1 MVKRRVYAALILI
14 VGFAL
19 ALFIHYSQKPDQGF
33 ISKFPFKLGLDLN
46 GGTHLVY
53 RAYTSDLAPEDIGDA
68 MQSLRNVIDA
78 RINALGVSEPIIQ
91 TEKATVNGED
101 VHKLIV
107 ELPGVTDIKQAV
119 DIIGKTPI
127 LEFKRLNPNAPVI
140 TASSTPEDYA
150 MQFLT
155 TELTGRYLDTATVQ
169 FDPQTNRPI
178 IALSFNDEGKDLFAQ
193 ITEQEIG
200 KPVAISLDGIILS
213 APTVR
218 EPITD
223 GKAVI
228 SGNFTLPEAKELV
241 RGLKYGALPVP
252 VELVGTQ
259 SIGASLGA
267 DAVTASVRAG
277 LWGFIIIAI
286 FLILWYRLPG
296 IIAVISLAL
305 YVILNLALFKL
316 LGVVLTSAGLAGFI
330 ISIGMA
336 VDGNIL
342 IFERMR
348 EELQKGKDRGLT
360 VEQGIKDGFARAW
373 LSIRDSNLS
382 SIITALILFF
392 TATSALVKGFAFV
405 FFIGV
410 VVSAFTAITVSR
422 TLLLALGAK
431 EFKGKNVF
439 WFGHGLK

>member
-241 RGLKYGALPVP
+241 QGLKYGALPVP

-410 VVSAFTAITVSR
+410 VVSAITVSR